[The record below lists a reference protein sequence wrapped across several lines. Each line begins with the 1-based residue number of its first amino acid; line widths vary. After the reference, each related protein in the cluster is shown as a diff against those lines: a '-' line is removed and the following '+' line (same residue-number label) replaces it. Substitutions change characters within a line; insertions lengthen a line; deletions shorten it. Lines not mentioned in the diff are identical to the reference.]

1 MKHTANTSG
10 GSTEGNNEEAHLQKS
25 SSIEKHD

>member
-10 GSTEGNNEEAHLQKS
+10 GSTEGNNEADLQKS
-25 SSIEKHD
+25 SSIDKHD